1 LESRPGVKRM
11 RREKLIGSGLIGVS
25 ILGILIYYYL
35 MFMVDEAISLLAIK
49 ATIFLLIAWIGYTLI
64 TTPPPK
70 SIEEIEREIE
80 EEIKKLE
87 KSLEKE
93 EKQ

>member
-1 LESRPGVKRM
+1 M

-49 ATIFLLIAWIGYTLI
+49 ATIFLLIAGIATAMIWIGYTLI

>member
-1 LESRPGVKRM
+1 M
-11 RREKLIGSGLIGVS
+11 RREKIFGGGLISAGV
-25 ILGILIYYYL
+25 LGILIYYYL
-35 MFMVDEAISLLAIK
+35 MFMADEKLSMLAIK
-49 ATIFLLIAWIGYTLI
+49 ATIFLFIAGLAATIIWIGYTLI

-87 KSLEKE
+87 KSLEE
-93 EKQ
+93 GEKQQ